1 MENLLDQI
9 CQAGQPIIAR
19 FLKSLTNNRVL
30 PGQRDWQPPPPLPKN
45 LPKSYQSQYNYCA

>member
-30 PGQRDWQPPPPLPKN
+30 PGQRDWQPPPPHPKN
-45 LPKSYQSQYNYCA
+45 LPKSY